1 MPMNEYM
8 IIIRFTEFI
17 SEEFFDLI
25 PEQRKQINSL
35 MARRIITS
43 YSLSS
48 DRGTLWVTLL
58 ATSLEAVEKIMRMM
72 PLFRFMRYEVVELM
86 FHNNSIHEQIHVSLN

>member
-1 MPMNEYM
+1 MNEYM
-8 IIIRFTEFI
+8 IIIEFTELF
-17 SEEFFDLI
+17 SEEFYNLI

-35 MARRIITS
+35 MGRRIITS

-86 FHNNSIHEQIHVSLN
+86 FHNNSVHEQLHVSLN

>member
-1 MPMNEYM
+1 MNEYM
-8 IIIRFTEFI
+8 IIIEFTELF
-17 SEEFFDLI
+17 SEEFYNLI

-35 MARRIITS
+35 MGRRIITS

-86 FHNNSIHEQIHVSLN
+86 FHNNSVHEQIHVSLN

>member
-1 MPMNEYM
+1 M
-8 IIIRFTEFI
+8 IIIEFTELF
-17 SEEFFDLI
+17 SEEFYNLI

-35 MARRIITS
+35 MGRRIITS